1 VIALGT
7 LVLVVRTDDRQF
19 VGRTGAVVGKLTPG
33 HRWEPAA
40 TAYVAGIYY
49 DVRLAGDD
57 YDRCFRPSEI
67 VPIAPPAPPVQTT
80 RDVDIGLV
88 V

>member
-1 VIALGT
+1 VIAVGT
-7 LVLVVRTDDRQF
+7 LVLVVRCPFPEVNGR
-19 VGRTGAVVGKLTPG
+19 VGTVVNPLELCARMNPRGFAIEPG
-33 HRWEPAA
+33 MFYGVELPG
-40 TAYVAGIYY
+40 YNQV
-49 DVRLAGDD
+49 LA
-57 YDRCFRPSEI
+57 FAPHEI